1 MKKRNYNKIDKILEL
16 PKEVCS
22 NVPKIIITGV
32 DEMIVEIATIYYNY
46 DKIYEEYGIDKTRA
60 YNPEDKDYPSYEKYI
75 QYITKYE
82 HTKRLIRYRQMIA
95 SMYAK

>member
-1 MKKRNYNKIDKILEL
+1 MLSDETTVGNYPVETVK
-16 PKEVCS
+16 S
-22 NVPKIIITGV
+22 
-32 DEMIVEIATIYYNY
+32 MAEIAYNAEKYYNY

-82 HTKRLIRYRQMIA
+82 HTKRLISYRQMSA